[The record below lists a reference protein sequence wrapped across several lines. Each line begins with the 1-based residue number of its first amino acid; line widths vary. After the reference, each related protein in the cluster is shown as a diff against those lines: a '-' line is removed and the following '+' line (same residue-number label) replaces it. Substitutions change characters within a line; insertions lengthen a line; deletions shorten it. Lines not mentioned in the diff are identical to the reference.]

1 MFGGLAK
8 GVRDGAQERWVF
20 AMRKW
25 NISKTK
31 RSLKISK
38 AKMTGDFS
46 WGEGKS
52 RTFARAP
59 AGYRRLYSILRNIS
73 GSFSV
78 EKEQK

>member
-1 MFGGLAK
+1 MK
-8 GVRDGAQERWVF
+8 
-20 AMRKW
+20 KW

-46 WGEGKS
+46 RGEGKS

-59 AGYRRLYSILRNIS
+59 AEYLRLYSILRNIS